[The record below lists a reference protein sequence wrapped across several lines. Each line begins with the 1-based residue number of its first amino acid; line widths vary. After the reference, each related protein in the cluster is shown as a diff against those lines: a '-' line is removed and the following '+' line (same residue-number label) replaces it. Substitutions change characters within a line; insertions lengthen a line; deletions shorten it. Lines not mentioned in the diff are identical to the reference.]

1 MILRKAASPLW
12 QDVQYIS
19 VRGMAS
25 RREEK
30 ARGWSP
36 GVTTE
41 TLEEE
46 GACICRFFVAQVK
59 RIEKEQFFCPTFG
72 FYQLVLVKRELDM
85 LDGLRQSLL
94 GDCDDV
100 VLVDNPVSRYE
111 G

>member
-19 VRGMAS
+19 VRGVAS

-41 TLEEE
+41 ALEEE

-59 RIEKEQFFCPTFG
+59 RIEKRTVFFVLP
-72 FYQLVLVKRELDM
+72 LVSM
-85 LDGLRQSLL
+85 
-94 GDCDDV
+94 
-100 VLVDNPVSRYE
+100 
-111 G
+111 